1 MNNDVVIY
9 QSADGLVKIE
19 AMIDPSNE
27 TIWAT
32 QKAMAEL
39 FGVNVSGIS
48 HHLVNVF
55 SSGELDEKS
64 NLQKMQIANS
74 DKPVAFYSLDV
85 IISVGYRVN
94 SIRATAFR
102 QWATAVLKQPVYRKK
117 MSVPPVQD
125 IKLSVEQVSDC
136 LNRMV

>member
-1 MNNDVVIY
+1 MENNVVIY
-9 QSADGLVKIE
+9 QSNDGLVKME
-19 AMIDPSNE
+19 AIVDASNE

-32 QKAMAEL
+32 QKAMAQL
-39 FGVNVSGIS
+39 FGVSISGIS
-48 HHLVNVF
+48 RHLVNVF

-64 NLQKMQIANS
+64 NLQKMQIAKS

-102 QWATAVLKQPVYRKK
+102 QWATSVLKQY
-117 MSVPPVQD
+117 M
-125 IKLSVEQVSDC
+125 IKGYDPFPLVSTEKRYPLSS
-136 LNRMV
+136 